1 MKMAWIIDSTLMGE
15 KLLNALFQQV
25 HPLVGI
31 KRSLQ
36 SHRLKYPTQ
45 VTSSKSCSASKN
57 ILGSSLA
64 KIYPSAAAA
73 SMGSHKRRSF
83 FFQVWDLNVYTV
95 EIVDAPNR
103 AEARDP
109 AKNKSTC
116 DRKGLLLSIDGLLEW
131 ICLITPNETRY
142 YIWTHYQ
149 SWGGLSYELPAYW
162 KCKTFQA

>member
-36 SHRLKYPTQ
+36 SHRLKNPTQ

-95 EIVDAPNR
+95 ESVDAPNR

-116 DRKGLLLSIDGLLEW
+116 DRKGLLLS
-131 ICLITPNETRY
+131 NETRY

-149 SWGGLSYELPAYW
+149 SWGGLSYELPAHW
-162 KCKTFQA
+162 KCKTFKA